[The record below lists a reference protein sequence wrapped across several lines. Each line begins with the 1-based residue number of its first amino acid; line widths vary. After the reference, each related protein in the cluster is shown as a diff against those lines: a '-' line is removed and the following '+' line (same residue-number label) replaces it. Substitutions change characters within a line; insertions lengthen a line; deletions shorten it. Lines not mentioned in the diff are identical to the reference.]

1 MKKENLNMKACKIIL
16 LCVSMGWT
24 SAAFSQ
30 VNIDKKMKL
39 LEKNVENAQSNFNQ
53 FKENLVISVKNFNEA
68 TRVVNELRTLKKQA
82 VRDTKRADTNSLVF
96 GQVVG
101 KYNEFVAGE
110 QSSILKEQE
119 AVKKLEALIVSIKEN
134 SEKRRGLIVAYT
146 DEIKQ
151 SQAEIEKW
159 RTKKREVASV
169 IDDIGSRESGALNER
184 KKWMGKKEVYKKET
198 KKWAREVKNAKKTL
212 LTFEKL
218 RD

>member
-1 MKKENLNMKACKIIL
+1 MKKEILNIKTFKMVL
-16 LCVSMGWT
+16 LCVSIGWT
-24 SAAFSQ
+24 GSALAQ

-68 TRVVNELRTLKKQA
+68 TRVVNELRNLKKQA
-82 VRDTKRADTNSLVF
+82 IRDTKRAETNSVVF

-101 KYNEFVAGE
+101 KYNEFVAQE
-110 QSSILKEQE
+110 QSSILKEEE

-134 SEKRRGLIVAYT
+134 SQKRRDLITAYT
-146 DEIKQ
+146 DEVGKAQ
-151 SQAEIEKW
+151 GEIEKW

-169 IDDIGSRESGALNER
+169 IDDIGSRESGALEER
-184 KKWMGKKEVYKKET
+184 KKWMSKKEVYKKET
-198 KKWAREVKNAKKTL
+198 QKWSREVKNAKKTL